1 MQKQQQKVE
10 ETASSSSSSSSSSFL
25 EDIENNITV
34 DLTKLNID
42 QLGVFN
48 RLIAKVD
55 DHRHVCINR
64 VAFKHLIDNLDKAVK
79 EEEMKEKVEEETK
92 EEVEEKTKEES
103 VSSSS
108 SSSSSSFLEESQS
121 DIIDLTQLHVHQL
134 ELFHRIIEIADEVD
148 DLRHV
153 RVNKIAL
160 KYLFDNLDE
169 AVEEEE
175 EVKEEEVEEEEVE
188 EEEGETEE
196 ESVSSYFLEEIHDN
210 IIIDLTRIRVDKLGL
225 FYRLIEAADETDD
238 LKRVS
243 INRTAFNCLIYN
255 FDEGLDEEEEE

>member
-1 MQKQQQKVE
+1 MQKQQKVE
-10 ETASSSSSSSSSSFL
+10 ETASSSSSFL
-25 EDIENNITV
+25 EDIENNII

-92 EEVEEKTKEES
+92 EEVEEETKEES

-108 SSSSSSFLEESQS
+108 FSEESQS

-160 KYLFDNLDE
+160 KYLFDN
-169 AVEEEE
+169 
-175 EVKEEEVEEEEVE
+175 
-188 EEEGETEE
+188 
-196 ESVSSYFLEEIHDN
+196 
-210 IIIDLTRIRVDKLGL
+210 R
-225 FYRLIEAADETDD
+225 
-238 LKRVS
+238 
-243 INRTAFNCLIYN
+243 
-255 FDEGLDEEEEE
+255 

>member
-1 MQKQQQKVE
+1 MQKQQKVE
-10 ETASSSSSSSSSSFL
+10 ETASSSSSFL
-25 EDIENNITV
+25 EDIENNII

-64 VAFKHLIDNLDKAVK
+64 VAFKHLIDNLGKAVK

-92 EEVEEKTKEES
+92 EEVEEETKEES

-108 SSSSSSFLEESQS
+108 SSSSFSEESQS

-196 ESVSSYFLEEIHDN
+196 ESVSSYFLEEIHNN
-210 IIIDLTRIRVDKLGL
+210 IIIDLTRIRVDELGL
-225 FYRLIEAADETDD
+225 FYRLIEAADEADD

-243 INRTAFNCLIYN
+243 INRIVFNCLIYN

>member
-10 ETASSSSSSSSSSFL
+10 ETASSSSSSSFSFL

-34 DLTKLNID
+34 DLTELNID
-42 QLGVFN
+42 QLGIS
-48 RLIAKVD
+48 IASLPRRMISGMFASIKL
-55 DHRHVCINR
+55 RSNFIG
-64 VAFKHLIDNLDKAVK
+64 NLDKAVK
-79 EEEMKEKVEEETK
+79 EEEMEKEMKEKVEEETK
-92 EEVEEKTKEES
+92 EEVEEETKEES

-108 SSSSSSFLEESQS
+108 FSEESQS

-196 ESVSSYFLEEIHDN
+196 ESVSFYFLEEIHDN
-210 IIIDLTRIRVDKLGL
+210 IIIDLTRIRVDELGL
-225 FYRLIEAADETDD
+225 FYRLIEAADEADD

-243 INRTAFNCLIYN
+243 INRIVFNCLIYN

>member
-10 ETASSSSSSSSSSFL
+10 ETASSSSSSSSSFL

-64 VAFKHLIDNLDKAVK
+64 VAFKHLIDNLNEVVK
-79 EEEMKEKVEEETK
+79 EKEMEEEVEEETK
-92 EEVEEKTKEES
+92 EES
-103 VSSSS
+103 I
-108 SSSSSSFLEESQS
+108 SSSSSFSQEIQN
-121 DIIDLTQLHVHQL
+121 DDIIIDLSQLRVNQF
-134 ELFHRIIEIADEVD
+134 EVFDRILKIADEVD

-153 RVNKIAL
+153 RVNIIAL
-160 KYLFDNLDE
+160 KHLFDNLDEAAVKQLFDNLDE

-175 EVKEEEVEEEEVE
+175 
-188 EEEGETEE
+188 
-196 ESVSSYFLEEIHDN
+196 
-210 IIIDLTRIRVDKLGL
+210 
-225 FYRLIEAADETDD
+225 
-238 LKRVS
+238 
-243 INRTAFNCLIYN
+243 
-255 FDEGLDEEEEE
+255 

>member
-1 MQKQQQKVE
+1 MQKQQKVE
-10 ETASSSSSSSSSSFL
+10 ETASSSSFL
-25 EDIENNITV
+25 EDIENNII

-92 EEVEEKTKEES
+92 EEVEEETKEES

-108 SSSSSSFLEESQS
+108 SSSSSFSEESQS

-160 KYLFDNLDE
+160 F
-169 AVEEEE
+169 
-175 EVKEEEVEEEEVE
+175 
-188 EEEGETEE
+188 
-196 ESVSSYFLEEIHDN
+196 
-210 IIIDLTRIRVDKLGL
+210 
-225 FYRLIEAADETDD
+225 
-238 LKRVS
+238 
-243 INRTAFNCLIYN
+243 
-255 FDEGLDEEEEE
+255 